1 MAPWGAKTVSPR
13 PPVCLPACPM
23 LVPTY
28 IVDRCLVCLI
38 LRIYVSLSGDNS
50 DKWPIMTS
58 IRRVSSGNPT
68 AENLCDSRQVRTT
81 LNEAVTSNIALS
93 DRLTAESSST
103 SASRGS
109 RHLTGTSSAYTP
121 PFVIFHSGSLKSR
134 ATREAVSSSL
144 RPIHHQPT
152 PCCPL
157 NHPRQQAHKAIH
169 PRTNPRLG
177 GQKDLRPAPPLSSMD
192 SPFDGDN
199 LPTALGTETLYAY
212 GVSWP

>member
-1 MAPWGAKTVSPR
+1 
-13 PPVCLPACPM
+13 M

-50 DKWPIMTS
+50 DKWPTTTAFAS

-68 AENLCDSRQVRTT
+68 AENLCGSRQVRTT

-93 DRLTAESSST
+93 DRLAAESSST

-144 RPIHHQPT
+144 RPIYHQPT

-177 GQKDLRPAPPLSSMD
+177 GQRDTRCTRHLVESPLKRRQTTASRCQHRSLGHHGLLPPL
-192 SPFDGDN
+192 
-199 LPTALGTETLYAY
+199 TERRYSLRLYRETE
-212 GVSWP
+212 